1 VILVIADVVKVGTS
15 SFLQKFIIKTE
26 KIISSNSVF
35 LIILF
40 MFNYIRNNFL
50 KLSIFSNLHFG

>member
-40 MFNYIRNNFL
+40 MFDYIRNNFL
-50 KLSIFSNLHFG
+50 KLCIFSNLHFV